1 MKEPNDHDTLRRRM
15 GEVAALDADDPERRA
30 VEREINNAGF
40 WAGNEWRLLLQENSA
55 LRRELQEVSVPPGLE
70 ERLLVQ
76 IDAHL
81 PEAMLQNPRRTGPK
95 WLSAAIVLA
104 ACAVLSVLL
113 WATRIRQT
121 SSETAGVGDGKP
133 TPVVPLATDQELPI
147 VPTEPMAQDRPAP
160 IARSLVSRR
169 PTTLLPINDE
179 PRWLG
184 PRLQRKAKPT
194 NGPEL

>member
-1 MKEPNDHDTLRRRM
+1 MNEPNDHEILRRRM
-15 GEVAALDADDPERRA
+15 GEVAALDSDDPERRA
-30 VEREINNAGF
+30 VEREIAKVGS
-40 WAGNEWRLLLQENSA
+40 WAGDEWRLLLQENSA
-55 LRRELQEVSVPPGLE
+55 LRRELQGVSVPPGLE

-76 IDAHL
+76 IDAQL
-81 PEAMLQNPRRTGPK
+81 PEAMLQNPRRTRLA
-95 WLSAAIVLA
+95 WLSAAVVLA
-104 ACAVLSVLL
+104 ACAVLAVLL
-113 WATRIRQT
+113 WATRVRQA
-121 SSETAGVGDGKP
+121 SSETAGVGDEEP

-147 VPTEPMAQDRPAP
+147 LPAEPMAQDEPAP

-194 NGPEL
+194 NGSEL